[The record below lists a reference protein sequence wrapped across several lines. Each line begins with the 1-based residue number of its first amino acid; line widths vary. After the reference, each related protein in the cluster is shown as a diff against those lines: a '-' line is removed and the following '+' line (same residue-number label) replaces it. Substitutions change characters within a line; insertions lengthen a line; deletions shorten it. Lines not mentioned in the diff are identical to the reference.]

1 MTAGVGSVERTNMPP
16 KLDAAGES
24 ERLQLMAP
32 KALLERINAWR
43 RRQEDLPNLSEAV
56 RRLVEAGL
64 DAADE
69 KRRGDTNS

>member
-1 MTAGVGSVERTNMPP
+1 MTAGVGSVEGTSMPP
-16 KLDAAGES
+16 KLDAAGET

-32 KALLERINAWR
+32 KALLMRVNAWR

-64 DAADE
+64 E
-69 KRRGDTNS
+69 TEERRRPEGER